1 MNIVVFNTVLDYGGV
16 SSVFIKLSQGL
27 KCNHI
32 NTELVCFYDQRDNKV
47 AKVVETQKDLISEIT
62 SLIKYID
69 DHNTEVII
77 LAPCIHI
84 IGIKIFSLIKR
95 KPLKII
101 TTVHMR
107 PKFWLL
113 NKTFNN
119 KITNFLTRCALKISD
134 QVISV
139 SNDLTK
145 ELLNM
150 NLIDHKKIATIY
162 NPIIEKEV
170 LQHPQVNIEETEI
183 IELVMVGWIYEL
195 KGQHLAIEALHNL
208 NSSRYRLNIIGGIKD
223 QKYYGYLLKLIEY
236 YNLANQVQFIGIVDN
251 VKEYLESMHV
261 YILASHSE
269 ALPTVLIEALEC
281 GTPIIAS
288 NCKWGP
294 AEILENGEY
303 GLLYEVGDY
312 MGLSAEISKV
322 TQNNHI
328 YNLFV
333 QKSYRRANDFLE
345 KKIISKYLNII
356 TQVC

>member
-1 MNIVVFNTVLDYGGV
+1 MNIIVFNTVLDYGGV

-27 KCNHI
+27 NCNYV
-32 NTELVCFYDQRDNKV
+32 NTELVCFYNQRDSKL
-47 AKVVETQKDLISEIT
+47 AKVVETKKGLISEIT
-62 SLIKYID
+62 SLVKYID

-95 KPLKII
+95 KRVKII

-119 KITNFLTRCALKISD
+119 KITNFLTRYSLKISD
-134 QVISV
+134 RVISV
-139 SNDLTK
+139 SNDLAK
-145 ELLNM
+145 ELLVM
-150 NLIDHKKIATIY
+150 NLITDQKLVTIY

-170 LQHPQVNIEETEI
+170 LRHLPANIEDKGT
-183 IELVMVGWIYEL
+183 IELVIVGWIYEL
-195 KGQHLAIEALHNL
+195 KGQHIAIEALYKL

-223 QKYYGYLLKLIEY
+223 KEYYDSLLKMIEA
-236 YNLANQVQFIGIVDN
+236 YNLTNQVRFIGIVDN
-251 VKEYLESMHV
+251 VKEYLKLMDV

-281 GTPIIAS
+281 GVPIIAS

-294 AEILENGEY
+294 AEILKNGEY
-303 GLLYEVGDY
+303 GILYKVGDSTR
-312 MGLSAEISKV
+312 LAFEISKL
-322 TQNNHI
+322 TKSNHG
-328 YNLFV
+328 YNSFIH
-333 QKSYRRANDFLE
+333 KSHIRANDFLE
-345 KKIISKYLNII
+345 KKIINKYLNII
-356 TQVC
+356 SEIY